1 MNILEEFWYGNVRPN
16 EKGFKRRTE
25 YEKLLNLIARNEE
38 KLTALLNDSGKETF
52 AKYRECMDEFTGISE
67 CQIFV
72 EGFRLGARF
81 AIECMNE
88 NGGIFEELT

>member
-1 MNILEEFWYGNVRPN
+1 MNILEEFWYGNVKPN
-16 EKGFKRRTE
+16 EKGFKHRTE
-25 YEKLLNLIARNEE
+25 YEKLFNLIARNEE
-38 KLTALLNDSGKETF
+38 KLIATLNENEKELF
-52 AKYRECMDEFTGISE
+52 VKYRECMDEFTGNSE

-81 AIECMNE
+81 IIECYNE